1 MFWVGDEWRLCGV
14 FEEIRAYALC
24 PSWRV
29 PGGKQILENESTF
42 WRNWAMETT
51 LIILKPDA
59 VQRGLMGKII
69 TRFEEKG
76 LAIVGMKMMTIS
88 QELAGTH
95 YKDHA
100 GKPFYDGLV
109 GFMTSSPVLVMAV
122 RGVGAIGI
130 ARSMMGATFGSQA
143 DAGTIRGDFGV
154 SNSFNLIH
162 GSDSAEAAAREIG
175 LFFDDGDIQELDRAI
190 EGWVY
195 DMSGGDPE

>member
-1 MFWVGDEWRLCGV
+1 
-14 FEEIRAYALC
+14 
-24 PSWRV
+24 
-29 PGGKQILENESTF
+29 
-42 WRNWAMETT
+42 METT

-69 TRFEEKG
+69 TRFEDKG

-109 GFMTSSPVLVMAV
+109 GFMTSSPVLVMAI
-122 RGVGAIGI
+122 RGVGAISI
-130 ARSMMGATFGSQA
+130 CRKMMGATFGSNA
-143 DAGTIRGDFGV
+143 EAGTIRGDFGV
-154 SNSFNLIH
+154 SNSFNLVH
-162 GSDSAEAAAREIG
+162 GSDSAEAAEREIG
-175 LFFDDGDIQELDRAI
+175 LFFNDGDVQELDRAI